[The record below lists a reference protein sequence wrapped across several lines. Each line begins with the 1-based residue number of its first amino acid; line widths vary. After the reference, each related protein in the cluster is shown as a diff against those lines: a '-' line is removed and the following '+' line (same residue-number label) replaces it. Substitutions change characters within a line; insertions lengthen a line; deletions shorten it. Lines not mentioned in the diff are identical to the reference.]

1 MTSITLTITGAKA
14 KAVVNGPLTS
24 GMVGIPVTINYD
36 GAWDGLTKNLVCR
49 CGLWGP
55 DRGETRTVLD
65 IGETATVAHE
75 VMKADMHLY
84 LGIEGYSADGKLVM
98 PTTWAECGK
107 IQCGANTTADP
118 SANPKLSIWS
128 QLQADLK
135 KIQQHTVTTEQI
147 VAAVG
152 VYLEENPIV
161 PDSSQNTNGLSAEL
175 KTAMINYY
183 THVMPNFDDT
193 NGLTY
198 VNAILSALGAET
210 RAESGGEEEPD
221 TPDVTLTSISAT
233 YSGGDVAAGTAVTEL
248 TGVVVK
254 AHYSDGTSETVT
266 GYTLNGTIAE
276 GENTV
281 TVTYQGKTAAF
292 TVTGVSESGE
302 DSDGFVYD
310 VNYWELG
317 YYINASG
324 AIVEQSGAI
333 GGQVYRNIP
342 VKAGQTVT
350 VTSNADLGVVIA
362 RGVYD
367 GNGFFFNGA
376 GAYLNSG
383 TNYTASKTAET
394 DGAIHISAY
403 LTSGGAWSS
412 VKDVN
417 IAIS

>member
-161 PDSSQNTNGLSAEL
+161 PDSSQNTNGLSADL

-198 VNAILSALGAET
+198 SCSTVQHRRLHRHSLFLHDENRQPFQGNLWSALT
-210 RAESGGEEEPD
+210 K
-221 TPDVTLTSISAT
+221 
-233 YSGGDVAAGTAVTEL
+233 
-248 TGVVVK
+248 GVK
-254 AHYSDGTSETVT
+254 S
-266 GYTLNGTIAE
+266 NGIC
-276 GENTV
+276 
-281 TVTYQGKTAAF
+281 YRPQGP
-292 TVTGVSESGE
+292 
-302 DSDGFVYD
+302 
-310 VNYWELG
+310 
-317 YYINASG
+317 
-324 AIVEQSGAI
+324 EQS
-333 GGQVYRNIP
+333 
-342 VKAGQTVT
+342 
-350 VTSNADLGVVIA
+350 
-362 RGVYD
+362 
-367 GNGFFFNGA
+367 
-376 GAYLNSG
+376 
-383 TNYTASKTAET
+383 
-394 DGAIHISAY
+394 
-403 LTSGGAWSS
+403 
-412 VKDVN
+412 
-417 IAIS
+417 